1 MKRTLARLSDS
12 ETATFCSQ
20 ISMILRAGVPLEEG
34 VMMMLEDTE
43 DAAGKEILRR
53 ILEVLQMGAPF
64 CRALEECGC
73 FPKYVL
79 DMVRIGEASGRLDD
93 VMDSLGAYYERNR
106 ALARSI
112 KSAVT
117 YPAVMIVMML
127 AVIFILIV
135 KGLPVFSQV
144 FEQLGSRMSALA
156 LGIMNFGQAAA
167 RYSAVLVGIIAV
179 LAAGLFLMRRTPDGK
194 RFLSR
199 IGGALFPK
207 LYTRIAAGRFA
218 SAMSMMLDSGLDVDQ
233 SLGMSGELLENEA
246 AREKVNLMKRRIG
259 EGASFADAVA
269 ESGIFPGVYAR
280 LISMGF
286 KTGSADAV
294 MRRIADSC
302 DEETE
307 GQLSRMIAV
316 LEPTLVAIL
325 SIVVGMI
332 LLSVMLP
339 LMGIMTSIT

>member
-1 MKRTLARLSDS
+1 
-12 ETATFCSQ
+12 
-20 ISMILRAGVPLEEG
+20 
-34 VMMMLEDTE
+34 
-43 DAAGKEILRR
+43 
-53 ILEVLQMGAPF
+53 
-64 CRALEECGC
+64 
-73 FPKYVL
+73 
-79 DMVRIGEASGRLDD
+79 
-93 VMDSLGAYYERNR
+93 
-106 ALARSI
+106 
-112 KSAVT
+112 
-117 YPAVMIVMML
+117 
-127 AVIFILIV
+127 
-135 KGLPVFSQV
+135 
-144 FEQLGSRMSALA
+144 
-156 LGIMNFGQAAA
+156 
-167 RYSAVLVGIIAV
+167 
-179 LAAGLFLMRRTPDGK
+179 
-194 RFLSR
+194 
-199 IGGALFPK
+199 
-207 LYTRIAAGRFA
+207 
-218 SAMSMMLDSGLDVDQ
+218 
-233 SLGMSGELLENEA
+233 
-246 AREKVNLMKRRIG
+246 MKRRIG